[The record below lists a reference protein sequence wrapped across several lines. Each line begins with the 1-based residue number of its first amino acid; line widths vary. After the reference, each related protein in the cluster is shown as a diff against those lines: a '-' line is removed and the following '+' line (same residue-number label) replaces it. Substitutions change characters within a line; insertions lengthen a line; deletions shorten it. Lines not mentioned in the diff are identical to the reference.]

1 MMRLLARQL
10 RTTRALSGAVVG
22 LLALTACVSAG
33 ASNQGTQPGEPTV
46 SAATISIQA
55 AGAKSWN
62 PQRSVVVAVKSGQL
76 TDVRVTDRQGHS
88 IKGQLGRGATTWR
101 STQPLIEYNA
111 RYSVRATAVDS
122 AGLVAHQ
129 AGSFRTVAP
138 EHVVYSEIT
147 PSGGAVVGIG
157 MPIIISFG
165 EPVPN
170 RAAAETHLSVKT
182 SRPTLGGW
190 YWVSDQMVRWRPKN
204 YWLAGTVVVV
214 RSDLAGVS
222 LGQGTWG
229 NDDDRVSF
237 TIGDAM
243 VSTVDIAN
251 HSMVVERNGQVVRR
265 VPVTTGKPGWDT
277 RYGVKVI
284 MSKDREVVMDAATI
298 NVDKDD
304 PEYYRLDVEYA
315 MRVTWSGEYLH
326 AAPWSESSQGEENV
340 SHGCTG
346 MSLAN
351 ATWFYNSSKVGDV
364 VEYINGSRTME
375 PWNGYTDW
383 TIPWDQWRAGSA
395 LR

>member
-1 MMRLLARQL
+1 MSRLLARQR
-10 RTTRALSGAVVG
+10 RTTQASFGALVG

-33 ASNQGTQPGEPTV
+33 ASDQGSVSGGPTS
-46 SAATISIQA
+46 SAAAISIRTV
-55 AGAKSWN
+55 GAKPWN
-62 PQRSVVVAVKSGQL
+62 PNRPVVVAVKSGQL
-76 TDVRVTDRQGHS
+76 TDVLVTDRQGHS
-88 IKGQLGRGATTWR
+88 VKGRLGRGGTTWH
-101 STQPLIEYNA
+101 STQSILDYNV

-129 AGSFRTVAP
+129 ASSFRTVAP

-147 PSGGAVVGIG
+147 PSGGAVVGVG
-157 MPIIISFG
+157 MPIIVSFG

-170 RAAAETHLSVKT
+170 RAAAETHLSVNT
-182 SRPTLGGW
+182 SRPTVGGW
-190 YWVSDQMVRWRPKN
+190 YWVSDQMVRWRPKD
-204 YWLAGTVVVV
+204 YWRPGTVVVV

-229 NDDDRVSF
+229 NDDDQVKF

-251 HSMVVERNGQVVRR
+251 HDMVVERNGQVIRR

-277 RYGVKVI
+277 RNGVKVI
-284 MSKDREVVMDAATI
+284 MSKDRQVVMDAATI
-298 NVDKDD
+298 DVNKQD

-326 AAPWSESSQGEENV
+326 AAPWSVSSQGQENV

-346 MSLAN
+346 MSLEN
-351 ATWFYNSSKVGDV
+351 ASWYYNISRVGDV
-364 VEYINGSRTME
+364 VEYINGVRGME

-383 TIPWDQWRAGSA
+383 TIPWEQWQAGSA
-395 LR
+395 LH